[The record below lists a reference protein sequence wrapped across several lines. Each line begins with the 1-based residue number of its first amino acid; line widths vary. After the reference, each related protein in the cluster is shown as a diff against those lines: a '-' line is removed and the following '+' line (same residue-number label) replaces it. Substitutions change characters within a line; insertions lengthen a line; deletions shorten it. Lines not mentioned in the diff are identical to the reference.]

1 MNRPYDNLKIKK
13 LIKNCKLKIK
23 NLSLGT
29 DIIVAFPGE
38 TESDFKETLSLCKNI
53 GFQKIHTFRFSPRD
67 YTPAQLLFK
76 KAPQISKSD
85 VSTRAELIRQLCIHQ
100 T

>member
-53 GFQKIHTFRFSPRD
+53 GFQKIHTFRSFLKK
-67 YTPAQLLFK
+67 LL
-76 KAPQISKSD
+76 KSQNL
-85 VSTRAELIRQLCIHQ
+85 TYLHEPN
-100 T
+100 